1 MTVLQLGFA
10 NPISEILRYTG
21 RVYVVLR
28 KFRSV
33 HIVITKIM
41 VSLKRISPGFIAA
54 AIALTSAAAIAKDVN
69 PTPMPVI
76 PPTPMPT
83 PLVSPMPM
91 PTPVLTTPETK
102 PETKPEA
109 KPEAPTEVQKSDA
122 KKSDLKT
129 IVDVASASGSFKTL
143 MAAVKAADLTET
155 LSGPGPFTVFA
166 PTDKA
171 FAALPKGTLEK
182 LLKPENKA
190 TLVKLLT
197 YHVVSGAVESK
208 TLKSGQ
214 VKTVE
219 GASMMVKVGKDGKV
233 TVDNAT
239 VKTVDV
245 KASNGIIHVIDQV
258 IVPEDLKS

>member
-1 MTVLQLGFA
+1 LQLGFA

-76 PPTPMPT
+76 PPMPTPTPT

-91 PTPVLTTPETK
+91 QNPVLTTPETT
-102 PETKPEA
+102 PET
-109 KPEAPTEVQKSDA
+109 KPEAPTEVQKSDTKKSDA
-122 KKSDLKT
+122 KKSDVKT

-219 GASMMVKVGKDGKV
+219 GTSMMVKVGKDGKV

-239 VKTVDV
+239 VKAVDV

>member
-1 MTVLQLGFA
+1 
-10 NPISEILRYTG
+10 
-21 RVYVVLR
+21 VVLR

-76 PPTPMPT
+76 PPMPMPTPT

-91 PTPVLTTPETK
+91 QNPVLTTPETK
-102 PETKPEA
+102 PET

-122 KKSDLKT
+122 KKSDVKT
-129 IVDVASASGSFKTL
+129 IVDVASASGSFNTL

-219 GASMMVKVGKDGKV
+219 GTSMMVKVGKDGKV

-239 VKTVDV
+239 VKAVDV

>member
-1 MTVLQLGFA
+1 
-10 NPISEILRYTG
+10 
-21 RVYVVLR
+21 
-28 KFRSV
+28 
-33 HIVITKIM
+33 M

-54 AIALTSAAAIAKDVN
+54 AIALTAAAAIAKDVN
-69 PTPMPVI
+69 PTPTPTVI
-76 PPTPMPT
+76 PQMPIPTPT
-83 PLVSPMPM
+83 PLVMPM
-91 PTPVLTTPETK
+91 PTPVLTTPETT
-102 PETKPEA
+102 PET

-122 KKSDLKT
+122 KKSDVKT

-190 TLVKLLT
+190 ILVKLLT

-219 GASMMVKVGKDGKV
+219 GTSMMVKVGKDGKV

-239 VKTVDV
+239 VKAVDV

-258 IVPEDLKS
+258 IVPEELKS